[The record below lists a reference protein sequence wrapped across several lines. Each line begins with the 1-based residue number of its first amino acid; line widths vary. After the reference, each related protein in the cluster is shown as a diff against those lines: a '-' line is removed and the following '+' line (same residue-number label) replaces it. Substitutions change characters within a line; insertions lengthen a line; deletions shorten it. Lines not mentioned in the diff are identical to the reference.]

1 MRKAWKTINVVG
13 EGIAEYVNEMGR
25 ILLLLVDTFRWSCY
39 PPFRLDL
46 LYQQMERVGV
56 RSVLVVTLTG
66 AFSGMVLA
74 LQSFHATRAFG
85 AETMVGV
92 AVALSMT
99 RELGPVLTSFMVTG
113 RAGSAMAAEIG
124 TMKVTEQ
131 IEAIRSM
138 GTNPIRYLVAPR
150 VSACLLLTP
159 FLIIYADLL
168 GIIGGFFVS
177 VLQLGVNSGAYW
189 SYSAQGVELWDVSI
203 GVIKGFFFGG
213 AIASISCYKGFHC
226 REGAEGVGHACTEA
240 FVASFI
246 SILALNFAMG
256 VIFKAIYNT
265 FWPLRVLL

>member
-25 ILLLLVDTFRWSCY
+25 MLILLVDTFRWSFY

-56 RSVLVVTLTG
+56 KSILVVTLTG

-124 TMKVTEQ
+124 TMRVTEQ
-131 IEAIRSM
+131 VDALSAM
-138 GTNPIRYLVAPR
+138 AVNPIKYLIVPR
-150 VSACLLLTP
+150 VWASIFVVPMLTVISD
-159 FLIIYADLL
+159 FV
-168 GIIGGFFVS
+168 GIVGGYF
-177 VLQLGVNSGAYW
+177 
-189 SYSAQGVELWDVSI
+189 I
-203 GVIKGFFFGG
+203 GVIILRINAGAYVANMEKYVELNDIYHGIIKAAVFGLILSVVG
-213 AIASISCYKGFHC
+213 CYKGYTTTG
-226 REGAEGVGHACTEA
+226 GAEGVGKATQSVVLSA
-240 FVASFI
+240 I
-246 SILALNFAMG
+246 IILMANYLLTAAM
-256 VIFKAIYNT
+256 FK
-265 FWPLRVLL
+265 

>member
-1 MRKAWKTINVVG
+1 MRKTWKTINVVG

-25 ILLLLVDTFRWSCY
+25 MLLLLVDTIRWSFY

-56 RSVLVVTLTG
+56 RSVLVVVLTG

-74 LQSFHATRAFG
+74 LQSFHATRSFG

-131 IEAIRSM
+131 VDALAAM
-138 GTNPIRYLVAPR
+138 AVNPIKYLIVPR
-150 VSACLLLTP
+150 VWASIFVVPMLTV
-159 FLIIYADLL
+159 IADFV
-168 GIIGGFFVS
+168 GIVGGYF
-177 VLQLGVNSGAYW
+177 
-189 SYSAQGVELWDVSI
+189 I
-203 GVIKGFFFGG
+203 GVIILRINAGAYVANMEKYVELDDIYHGIIKAAVFGL
-213 AIASISCYKGFHC
+213 ILSIVGCYKGYTTTG
-226 REGAEGVGHACTEA
+226 GAEGVGKATTQSVVLSA
-240 FVASFI
+240 VT
-246 SILALNFAMG
+246 ILIANYLLTAAM
-256 VIFKAIYNT
+256 F
-265 FWPLRVLL
+265 